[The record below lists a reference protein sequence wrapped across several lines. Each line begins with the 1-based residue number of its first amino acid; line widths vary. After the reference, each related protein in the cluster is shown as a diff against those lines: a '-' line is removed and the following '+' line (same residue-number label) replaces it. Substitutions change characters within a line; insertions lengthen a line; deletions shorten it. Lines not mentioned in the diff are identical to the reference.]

1 MNNVSK
7 TWVDPININA
17 SELNRIEQLI
27 MNTHSNTSILNG
39 EVSTLQNRYLQLSTS
54 LNSILGSQDTLKT
67 LSELTK
73 LASNNLDILDT
84 LNNTTKLVKASS
96 QEFTKEELSQIYDN
110 LNLNSFLH
118 LKDIRVNGE
127 SVIKGSIADIQIATI
142 INNTQSSSSSS
153 SSGSS
158 NSSSDT
164 GSIPSGGTVSNKL
177 ADMIQDDLHQTISQE
192 DRDKWDLITKAVFNE
207 TDPTVPNWAKQE
219 SKPTYLYEEILNRP
233 QKLSELT
240 DDLNYATPS
249 YVDTKV
255 SDLQELLLGPG
266 STEAIDTIQEL
277 ATELQ
282 NNSEILD
289 ALNQAITN
297 KAPKDHT
304 HTKSDITDF
313 AHNQSITTITN
324 SAGNTF
330 TSAKVASS
338 VSHTGWTNNATD
350 DRIIPTMSFLAYW
363 NGAHTSSNSSNLQY
377 CKYGEIVG
385 TTTNQTISGIKTF
398 NAPTNSAGVEQTT
411 MKIKT
416 SNGGAII
423 FGKEGVNSGTMIKLE
438 QTDGTCRLRFR
449 SSATAGAMVWE
460 QPEQGAQL
468 YVDLGASGSDYRRIT
483 FPSSGGT
490 LALTSQIPSSSTYLP
505 LTGGTMAGTV
515 NFNNNGIASVG
526 HITIADPGV
535 GEGIE
540 WLGGNGWKI
549 YESPNDLTNAAG
561 NLQFVTGS
569 TRIATIGTNGTIEA
583 AGFQGRLKG
592 TDTRS
597 ANSAPSVYQYSNA
610 TMSAVLEFKSYS
622 TIGAPNKN
630 EKDFVL
636 LQTMCPWG
644 DSSGGL
650 PSQLSYGSKLAYRT
664 ASSSSAWNT
673 WRTIIDSGGGA
684 IDSGCTLT
692 INGTLVI

>member
-7 TWVDPININA
+7 TWVDPINMNA

-27 MNTHSNTSILNG
+27 MNTHSNTAILNG
-39 EVSTLQNRYLQLSTS
+39 EVSTLQNKYLQLSTT
-54 LNSILGSQDTLKT
+54 LNSLLGSQDTLKT

-96 QEFTKEELSQIYDN
+96 QEFTKEELTQIYDN
-110 LNLNSFLH
+110 LHLNSFLH

-142 INNTQSSSSSS
+142 INNTQSSTSSS

-164 GSIPSGGTVSNKL
+164 GSTPSGGTISNKL
-177 ADMIQDDLHQTISQE
+177 SDMIQDDLYQTISQE
-192 DRDKWDLITKAVFNE
+192 DRDKWNLITKAVFNE

-289 ALNQAITN
+289 TLNQAITN

-304 HTKSDITDF
+304 HTKSQITDF
-313 AHNQSITTITN
+313 THTHTKSEITD
-324 SAGNTF
+324 F
-330 TSAKVASS
+330 T
-338 VSHTGWTNNATD
+338 HTHSYL
-350 DRIIPTMSFLAYW
+350 PL
-363 NGAHTSSNSSNLQY
+363 
-377 CKYGEIVG
+377 
-385 TTTNQTISGIKTF
+385 SG
-398 NAPTNSAGVEQTT
+398 
-411 MKIKT
+411 
-416 SNGGAII
+416 
-423 FGKEGVNSGTMIKLE
+423 GTM
-438 QTDGTCRLRFR
+438 T
-449 SSATAGAMVWE
+449 
-460 QPEQGAQL
+460 
-468 YVDLGASGSDYRRIT
+468 GSIT
-483 FPSSGGT
+483 FPYSSGLKTPEGDILLMPYAGSNGNPGSFYISEKTRNTIINGYRDRPQYNCPTNELVDIALFKDIPTQYIKNTTVNNDILTITKSDGT
-490 LALTSQIPSSSTYLP
+490 TVTFEGGTSGDFLP
-505 LTGGTMAGTV
+505 LSGGIMSGNI
-515 NFNNNGIASVG
+515 NFNNNSISNVG
-526 HITIADPGV
+526 HITIADPGA

-549 YESPNDLTNAAG
+549 YEAPDDLTNAAG

-569 TRIATIGTNGTIEA
+569 TRRATITTGGIIEA
-583 AGFQGRLKG
+583 TGLIGMLKG
-592 TDTRS
+592 KDTRS
-597 ANSAPSVYQYSNA
+597 ANTAPSGYQVHDA
-610 TMSAVLEFKSYS
+610 TMSIKLEFKNYS

-636 LQTMCPWG
+636 LQTICPWG
-644 DSSGGL
+644 DESGGR

>member
-7 TWVDPININA
+7 TWVDPINMNA

-27 MNTHSNTSILNG
+27 MNTHSNTAILNG
-39 EVSTLQNRYLQLSTS
+39 EVSTLQNKYLQLSTT
-54 LNSILGSQDTLKT
+54 LNSLLGSQDTLKT

-96 QEFTKEELSQIYDN
+96 QEFTKEELTQIYDN
-110 LNLNSFLH
+110 LHLNSFLH

-127 SVIKGSIADIQIATI
+127 SVIKGSIADIQIDTI

-153 SSGSS
+153 PGSS

-164 GSIPSGGTVSNKL
+164 GSIPSGGTISNKL
-177 ADMIQDDLHQTISQE
+177 SDMIQDDLHQTISQE

-277 ATELQ
+277 ATEIQ

-304 HTKSDITDF
+304 HTESEITDLKEYSLKTHTHTKSQITDF
-313 AHNQSITTITN
+313 THTHGLLNSTFGSTIAN
-324 SAGNTF
+324 
-330 TSAKVASS
+330 
-338 VSHTGWTNNATD
+338 
-350 DRIIPTMSFLAYW
+350 
-363 NGAHTSSNSSNLQY
+363 
-377 CKYGEIVG
+377 
-385 TTTNQTISGIKTF
+385 TTTDSGWSMIDSSMSASGSHSGYLLKALFTGA
-398 NAPTNSAGVEQTT
+398 NAPTWA
-411 MKIKT
+411 M
-416 SNGGAII
+416 GGNACGIAY
-423 FGKEGVNSGTMIKLE
+423 G
-438 QTDGTCRLRFR
+438 
-449 SSATAGAMVWE
+449 
-460 QPEQGAQL
+460 
-468 YVDLGASGSDYRRIT
+468 GSDVKGVIMSSYSIPQIRFSGGNGSKPVWNIT
-483 FPSSGGT
+483 LKGTSGNTYDLSTLASKTHTHDYLPLSGGT
-490 LALTSQIPSSSTYLP
+490 MTGPIVLNDGDGTTKGNIQLLANGQITDGSTATLLGRVSSVANALLVGHGNYTLQLRGKNTRPTYNGNDLALKSDVGSVDLSGYVTSAIAQREFGMLVPKGTAVPEKANLNTVTYLKV
-505 LTGGTMAGTV
+505 GSYYCSADATV
-515 NFNNNGIASVG
+515 A
-526 HITIADPGV
+526 T
-535 GEGIE
+535 
-540 WLGGNGWKI
+540 
-549 YESPNDLTNAAG
+549 LTNCPTSSAFMMQVLSPLSPTYDNESAAW
-561 NLQFVTGS
+561 VYRV
-569 TRIATIGTNGTIEA
+569 RILTTYTCNVYYQNCSTNGS
-583 AGFQGRLKG
+583 G
-592 TDTRS
+592 T
-597 ANSAPSVYQYSNA
+597 
-610 TMSAVLEFKSYS
+610 
-622 TIGAPNKN
+622 
-630 EKDFVL
+630 
-636 LQTMCPWG
+636 W
-644 DSSGGL
+644 
-650 PSQLSYGSKLAYRT
+650 SYG
-664 ASSSSAWNT
+664 T
-673 WRTIIDSGGGA
+673 WRKVLNSGGGA

>member
-27 MNTHSNTSILNG
+27 MNTHSNTAILNG

-505 LTGGTMAGTV
+505 LTGGTMAGPIVLSGGDAT
-515 NFNNNGIASVG
+515 
-526 HITIADPGV
+526 TGV
-535 GEGIE
+535 GNIQLDTTGQITAKGTTQTLFGRTSASNLI
-540 WLGGNGWKI
+540 LGHSSHALTIRGSATRPTYNDNELALKSDIGDHKSLVSRGNVTCETGTTRPAVAGLSMSHV
-549 YESPNDLTNAAG
+549 YSNGFPTSYG
-561 NLQFVTGS
+561 NLITM
-569 TRIATIGTNGTIEA
+569 
-583 AGFQGRLKG
+583 KG
-592 TDTRS
+592 T
-597 ANSAPSVYQYSNA
+597 
-610 TMSAVLEFKSYS
+610 
-622 TIGAPNKN
+622 
-630 EKDFVL
+630 
-636 LQTMCPWG
+636 G
-644 DSSGGL
+644 DSQILIGWSGTSGAFA
-650 PSQLSYGSKLAYRT
+650 PAYIRSKRD
-664 ASSSSAWNT
+664 SSSANWSAWGQICT
-673 WRTIIDSGGGA
+673 SQGGV

>member
-7 TWVDPININA
+7 TWVDPINMNA

-27 MNTHSNTSILNG
+27 MNTHSNTAILNG
-39 EVSTLQNRYLQLSTS
+39 EVSTLQNKYLQLSTT
-54 LNSILGSQDTLKT
+54 LNSLLGSQDTLKT

-96 QEFTKEELSQIYDN
+96 QEFTKEELTQIYDN
-110 LNLNSFLH
+110 LHLNSFLH

-142 INNTQSSSSSS
+142 INNTQSSTSSS

-164 GSIPSGGTVSNKL
+164 GSTPSGGTISNKL
-177 ADMIQDDLHQTISQE
+177 SDMIQDDLYQTISQE
-192 DRDKWDLITKAVFNE
+192 DRDKWNLITKAVFNE
-207 TDPTVPNWAKQE
+207 TDPTVPTWAKQE

-277 ATELQ
+277 ATEIQ

-289 ALNQAITN
+289 TLNQAITN
-297 KAPKDHT
+297 KAPKDHTHTKSEITDFTHT

-338 VSHTGWTNNATD
+338 ISHTGWTNNATD

-363 NGAHTSSNSSNLQY
+363 NGAHTSSNNSNLQY

-416 SNGGAII
+416 SNGGAVV
-423 FGKEGVNSGTMIKLE
+423 FGKEGVNSGTMIRLD

-460 QPEQGAQL
+460 QPEKGAQL
-468 YVDLGASGSDYRRIT
+468 YVDLGLAGDDYKRIT
-483 FPSSGGT
+483 FPNVAGRLLTVNGDTMTGPIVLNDGDGTTKGNIQLLANGQITDGSTATLFGRVSSSANNLIVGHGNYIMQLRGKNT
-490 LALTSQIPSSSTYLP
+490 RPTYNGNELALKSDAAGVVSKGSQAPQQNRTQAYEDVYTYNTYSTHNGLVPTNYTSVI
-505 LTGGTMAGTV
+505 GFGDGAAGTV
-515 NFNNNGIASVG
+515 EIAGCWTSEMGLWYRALRDCTDNWWPWQQIITQRGGSIASG
-526 HITIADPGV
+526 
-535 GEGIE
+535 
-540 WLGGNGWKI
+540 
-549 YESPNDLTNAAG
+549 Y
-561 NLQFVTGS
+561 
-569 TRIATIGTNGTIEA
+569 
-583 AGFQGRLKG
+583 
-592 TDTRS
+592 
-597 ANSAPSVYQYSNA
+597 
-610 TMSAVLEFKSYS
+610 
-622 TIGAPNKN
+622 
-630 EKDFVL
+630 
-636 LQTMCPWG
+636 
-644 DSSGGL
+644 
-650 PSQLSYGSKLAYRT
+650 
-664 ASSSSAWNT
+664 
-673 WRTIIDSGGGA
+673 
-684 IDSGCTLT
+684 TLT

>member
-7 TWVDPININA
+7 TWVDPINMNA

-27 MNTHSNTSILNG
+27 MNTHSNTAILNG
-39 EVSTLQNRYLQLSTS
+39 EVSTLQNKYLQLSTT
-54 LNSILGSQDTLKT
+54 LNSLLGSQDTLKT

-96 QEFTKEELSQIYDN
+96 QEFTKEELTQIYDN
-110 LNLNSFLH
+110 LHLNSFLH

-142 INNTQSSSSSS
+142 INNTQSSTSSS

-164 GSIPSGGTVSNKL
+164 GSIPSGGTISNKL
-177 ADMIQDDLHQTISQE
+177 SDMIQDDLHQTISQE
-192 DRDKWDLITKAVFNE
+192 DRDKWNLITKAVFNE
-207 TDPTVPNWAKQE
+207 TDPTVPNWAKQK

-304 HTKSDITDF
+304 HTKSQITDFEHTHTKSQITDF
-313 AHNQSITTITN
+313 AHT
-324 SAGNTF
+324 
-330 TSAKVASS
+330 
-338 VSHTGWTNNATD
+338 HD
-350 DRIIPTMSFLAYW
+350 
-363 NGAHTSSNSSNLQY
+363 
-377 CKYGEIVG
+377 
-385 TTTNQTISGIKTF
+385 
-398 NAPTNSAGVEQTT
+398 
-411 MKIKT
+411 
-416 SNGGAII
+416 
-423 FGKEGVNSGTMIKLE
+423 
-438 QTDGTCRLRFR
+438 
-449 SSATAGAMVWE
+449 
-460 QPEQGAQL
+460 
-468 YVDLGASGSDYRRIT
+468 
-483 FPSSGGT
+483 
-490 LALTSQIPSSSTYLP
+490 YLP
-505 LTGGTMAGTV
+505 LTGGEVSGTLSVGTLTSSTIASKGDVQAAYLQTSAAGHETGTYDKIATLSSTGYIRYRTLAEMKADLGVPDSSTSEYLPLAGGVMAGDI
-515 NFNNNGIASVG
+515 NFNNNSISNVG
-526 HITIADPGV
+526 HITIADPGA

-549 YESPNDLTNAAG
+549 YEAPDDLTNAAG

-569 TRIATIGTNGTIEA
+569 TRRATITPSGLIEA
-583 AGFQGRLKG
+583 TGLIGMLKG
-592 TDTRS
+592 FDTRDTNPTP
-597 ANSAPSVYQYSNA
+597 AEYQYQNA
-610 TMSAVLEFKSYS
+610 TMSAKLEFKWASK
-622 TIGAPNKN
+622 IGAPNKN
-630 EKDFVL
+630 ERDFVI
-636 LQTMCPWG
+636 LQTICPWG
-644 DSSGGL
+644 DESGGR

-684 IDSGCTLT
+684 IDNGCTLT

>member
-27 MNTHSNTSILNG
+27 MNTHSNTAILNG

-219 SKPTYLYEEILNRP
+219 SKPAYLYEEILNRP

-304 HTKSDITDF
+304 HKESEITDLQNYSLSGHTHTKSEITDF
-313 AHNQSITTITN
+313 T
-324 SAGNTF
+324 
-330 TSAKVASS
+330 
-338 VSHTGWTNNATD
+338 HTH
-350 DRIIPTMSFLAYW
+350 S
-363 NGAHTSSNSSNLQY
+363 
-377 CKYGEIVG
+377 
-385 TTTNQTISGIKTF
+385 
-398 NAPTNSAGVEQTT
+398 
-411 MKIKT
+411 
-416 SNGGAII
+416 
-423 FGKEGVNSGTMIKLE
+423 
-438 QTDGTCRLRFR
+438 
-449 SSATAGAMVWE
+449 
-460 QPEQGAQL
+460 
-468 YVDLGASGSDYRRIT
+468 
-483 FPSSGGT
+483 
-490 LALTSQIPSSSTYLP
+490 YLP
-505 LTGGTMAGTV
+505 LSGGQLTGRISFKDNNALPEADSLNFVLGIDSYANGGGIKYTTNNKLHVGSATKAAYLTGFDSASTAQSWGNQVGTYVMGMRSAKANSADIGEIAFRQDNPKQGQLSMIIDGTVYVNEGKDEVFTKAGGTMTGPIVLNDGDGTTAGNIQLLANGQITDGSTATLFGRVSTSANNLIVGHGNYAMQLRGKNGRPTYNGNELALKSDAAGVVSKGSQAPQQNRTQAYEDVYTYNTYSTHNGLVPTNYTSVIGFGDGAAGTV
-515 NFNNNGIASVG
+515 EIAGCWTSEMGLWYRALRDCTDNWWPWQQIITQRGGSIASG
-526 HITIADPGV
+526 
-535 GEGIE
+535 
-540 WLGGNGWKI
+540 
-549 YESPNDLTNAAG
+549 Y
-561 NLQFVTGS
+561 
-569 TRIATIGTNGTIEA
+569 
-583 AGFQGRLKG
+583 
-592 TDTRS
+592 
-597 ANSAPSVYQYSNA
+597 
-610 TMSAVLEFKSYS
+610 
-622 TIGAPNKN
+622 
-630 EKDFVL
+630 
-636 LQTMCPWG
+636 
-644 DSSGGL
+644 
-650 PSQLSYGSKLAYRT
+650 
-664 ASSSSAWNT
+664 
-673 WRTIIDSGGGA
+673 
-684 IDSGCTLT
+684 TLT